1 MLQKIFYIT
10 FYTEFYFIGFS
21 DMSLFRSCWFWL
33 ICASAAC
40 GQSLEFFP
48 TGYTQENMTR
58 FRQSHETQL
67 FADEKPQ
74 RLNCTNFW
82 DIRGNSPVS
91 LTQNASGYE
100 HLLCIQHQIELEFL
114 IHDKESDG
122 NIKTLKEQQEE
133 LIRKLT
139 FNNMLSDSPFR
150 SYGDFPNLCAVINDH
165 LDPELNQLQEENFK
179 HRGKGAM
186 IDPLFEITGI
196 SGYLLTRLIEVQS
209 DRVKC
214 QGELGISTP
223 RAFGHLANVDSLQ
236 DPTTTNLGYK
246 VLRGLLRSIYGDGC
260 FWAALKLGKELI
272 MESLAMSDFDAA
284 CRYAAFVQFIQD
296 KGSRA
301 DASTQKYPQ
310 TYYDRFW
317 RELAA
322 VITSTAVAMQTPQ
335 ELNYWYNC
343 LDENTGSNLD
353 RRFKEKMNKYLKL
366 ASRCQ
371 QEYKVSNY
379 GEIVNL
385 LPGIISKKKSNET
398 LNPVEEYGFENPQ
411 FYSDLELYECFPNF
425 EKIQQDEKQLDE
437 LKQKLKEARPKLF
450 GENSLPKGQER
461 TQLLQDFRKNYGEC
475 VRLEKEQEN
484 LMNELAGQ
492 LRNPDQFCNLQKLQ
506 SLLQEAPGQTSQIK
520 KSLAVFL
527 GGLLSKD
534 QDERAK
540 DEAEDM
546 ALDFIQLYRFN
557 KALYDECAV
566 LPSASWFVERDGTSD
581 GVYFGSCYWCAT
593 AISKPFIGNG
603 RMRHYFRNCAIL
615 SGDSQ
620 TDVDACVMEP
630 GRGILSSSWMS
641 YPGTSFLVYGNVC
654 QPLVVTNSLTHDD
667 NFKPI
672 CGIFNKQFTV
682 NGRPVTVNFPDFQR
696 TGCILDKLD
705 LQEFKPHPLHPLRVF
720 YNSAETHFYGLAIK
734 CTDTT
739 VAQLA
744 GSPRR
749 RLMMRIRNQADQTP
763 ALFYKMYW
771 TPFTGGFLDDN
782 GQWVELIPVQP
793 WNDKD
798 QWRKRFIPK
807 EQVMG

>member
-1 MLQKIFYIT
+1 MVHFQWCFL
-10 FYTEFYFIGFS
+10 
-21 DMSLFRSCWFWL
+21 LFMFL
-33 ICASAAC
+33 GSAWS
-40 GQSLEFFP
+40 QSLEFFSP
-48 TGYTQENMTR
+48 DYTQEKMSQ
-58 FRQSHETQL
+58 FRQNLENKL
-67 FADEKPQ
+67 FANEQPL
-74 RLNCTNFW
+74 RANCTNFW
-82 DIRGNSPVS
+82 DNQSNKPVG
-91 LTQNASGYE
+91 LATNASGYE
-100 HLLCIQHQIELEFL
+100 QLLCIQHQIELEAL
-114 IHDKESDG
+114 INDKETLT
-122 NIKTLKEQQEE
+122 NIKTLKKQQEE
-133 LIRKLT
+133 LCRRLV
-139 FNNMLSDSPFR
+139 FNNRLSGCSFANVDQ
-150 SYGDFPNLCAVINDH
+150 FPKLCAAINNH
-165 LDPELNQLQEENFK
+165 LDPVLNSVREENFK

-186 IDPLFEITGI
+186 IDPLFAVTGI
-196 SGYLLTRLIEVQS
+196 EGFLLAELIDVNS
-209 DRVKC
+209 DRIQVTGE
-214 QGELGISTP
+214 QGLSTP
-223 RAFGHLANVDSLQ
+223 KCFGHLAHVTSLQ
-236 DPTTTNLGYK
+236 DPNTKNIGYR
-246 VLRGLLRSIYGDGC
+246 VFRGIFRSMYGDGC

-272 MESLAMSDFDAA
+272 MESLAMSDFDDA
-284 CRYAAFVQFIQD
+284 CRYAAWVQFIQD
-296 KGSRA
+296 HSSRA
-301 DASTQKYPQ
+301 DASTQEYPQ
-310 TYYDRFW
+310 TYYDHFW

-322 VITSTAVAMQTPQ
+322 VITSTAAAMKAPQ
-335 ELNYWYNC
+335 ELSYRYNS
-343 LDENTGSNLD
+343 LDETTGSPLD
-353 RRFKEKMNKYLKL
+353 KEFKRKMNKYLKL

-398 LNPVEEYGFENPQ
+398 LNPVEKYVFKTHQ

-437 LKQKLKEARPKLF
+437 LNQKLEEAWPKLF
-450 GENSLPKGQER
+450 GKNSLPKGQER
-461 TQLLQDFRKNYGEC
+461 TQLLQDYRKNYDEC
-475 VRLEKEQEN
+475 VRLKKEQEN

-534 QDERAK
+534 QDERTK

-557 KALYDECAV
+557 KDLYDECAV
-566 LPSASWFVERDGTSD
+566 LPSASWFVERDGTRD
-581 GVYFGSCYWCAT
+581 GVYSGSCYWCAT

-603 RMRHYFRNCAIL
+603 RMRLYFRNCAIL

-630 GRGILSSSWMS
+630 GRGILSCSWMS
-641 YPGTSFLVYGNVC
+641 CPGTSFLVYGNVC
-654 QPLVVTNSLTHDD
+654 QPLVITNSLIYDD
-667 NFKPI
+667 NSKPI

-696 TGCILDKLD
+696 TGCILDKLG

-734 CTDTT
+734 CSNTA
-739 VAQLA
+739 VARLA

-749 RLMMRIRNQADQTP
+749 RLMMRIRNKADQTP

-798 QWRKRFIPK
+798 QWRKRFILK